1 MGAMVDAA
9 RLADEL
15 IAEQDHATNLAGA
28 KNSLNNQLGELEG
41 RLADAENAALK
52 GGKAAMAKLEGKIKD
67 LEAELAQLS
76 LALERPQRP
85 SREPNARPR
94 SSPLLR
100 EKIERTKTVCL
111 SWHQSS
117 KERSRP
123 TNSRSKKLK
132 RLPLSILP
140 SSARLS
146 KNLRKPRNGQSL
158 LWSCKSQ
165 SESSRASQ
173 KDVTH
178 FFSLVTMIEKHLI
191 SR

>member
-1 MGAMVDAA
+1 MGESLKVVSLMQRMLLSKAE
-9 RLADEL
+9 RLPWLSLKERSRTWRL
-15 IAEQDHATNLAGA
+15 NL
-28 KNSLNNQLGELEG
+28 L
-41 RLADAENAALK
+41 
-52 GGKAAMAKLEGKIKD
+52 
-67 LEAELAQLS
+67 QLS

-111 SWHQSS
+111 SLHQSS

-132 RLPLSILP
+132 RLPPLILP

-146 KNLRKPRNGQSL
+146 KNLRKPRNEQSL

-165 SESSRASQ
+165 SESS
-173 KDVTH
+173 
-178 FFSLVTMIEKHLI
+178 
-191 SR
+191 